1 MHIWLLTHSEELKK
15 PNGTG
20 QIVRAQ
26 LPQACTVVVWK
37 RTEPD
42 KQLASL
48 PLDKTLLIYPTAEP
62 EHFDSLSEPLT
73 VSQAEHVILL
83 DGTWQQA
90 RKIYNRTEYLKRFQH
105 YSIPNQQS
113 SFQRRRNQ
121 LDGGLCTAETA
132 AYLLHEKGL
141 TKQAESLN
149 TAFLAFNNLQS

>member
-15 PNGTG
+15 RNGTG
-20 QIVRAQ
+20 QIVKAQ

-42 KQLASL
+42 QQLTGL

-62 EHFDSLSEPLT
+62 DYPDSDSEPLT
-73 VSQAEHVILL
+73 ISQAEHVILL

-90 RKIYNRTEYLKRFQH
+90 RKMYNRTEYLKRFQH
-105 YSIPNQQS
+105 YAIPNQQS
-113 SFQRRRNQ
+113 TFQRRRNQ

-132 AYLLHEKGL
+132 AYLLQQKGL
-141 TKQAESLN
+141 TKQAEAIN
-149 TAFLAFNNLQS
+149 TAFLTFNALQN

>member
-20 QIVRAQ
+20 QIVKAQ

-42 KQLASL
+42 EQLASF